1 MEMEYSQGCTYSKG
15 TNVGCRG
22 SQAADNMNAPHTP
35 VRKIAG
41 AIYNVLGHYAVQCEL
56 ETPKENLDHSCLSV
70 SLNTPKIRSKVLPRC
85 PARSPSKEPAF
96 KATWCETPKVSKKD
110 ASLRRRL
117 LESKSA
123 TDSKMGSSSASE
135 NHGLALSLR
144 FKNDGPLQDSLDFD
158 SPDSSIVEPFAT
170 STLKAENTTLCGR
183 SWRSM
188 FLHVRT
194 STLEEGELGMVNS
207 PFQSKPPGCVSDAD
221 LDDSIIS
228 GLFETCIPQTPQTPQ
243 CGKFMPAAKDD
254 LKTPINHLAANLSE
268 NLSILS
274 TPSLSPFCQL
284 DGSVC
289 ADSGF
294 SSLGLDKS
302 QNSSVD
308 YDGSFQELVS
318 AATPRGKEA
327 PRQAEVKRRSRL
339 ERQRRLSTL
348 KEGGSQSEDDAKA
361 TSCPP
366 RTELPPPNEPSHHF
380 LSSCDGGVFLD
391 RTPLSASQLR
401 LEDLSLTPALQVVHA
416 MSKRSARMLPEQTS
430 LEELLRS
437 AEKDPQHVPKMPLA
451 GLIGRKM
458 GLGKMDIMAELKH
471 RNLRHVLA
479 MILSQLPSEDVYNF
493 GQVSDVWDEIITQN
507 KKASHRRKS
516 HVKELKKAHEMGS
529 ALHVPDAETRL
540 NLVCRSALKSVQA
553 QSKTPCTTPSGRAFA
568 TPVQQNPK
576 HFSKREEFLQ
586 VAKTLFRDEWLKP
599 CPQCQHPAKCH
610 SVKREGVCCRADCGF
625 IFCTACLCAY
635 HGSRECAHLSAK
647 RRSKRDVLPGSA
659 QSKRNIKRL

>member
-1 MEMEYSQGCTYSKG
+1 MEMEYSQGCSYSRG
-15 TNVGCRG
+15 TKVGCG
-22 SQAADNMNAPHTP
+22 GFQDADMNAPHTP
-35 VRKIAG
+35 VRKMAG

-56 ETPKENLDHSCLSV
+56 ETPKENLDHSSLSV
-70 SLNTPKIRSKVLPRC
+70 SFNTPKIKSKVLPRC
-85 PARSPSKEPAF
+85 PRRSPSKEPAF
-96 KATWCETPKVSKKD
+96 KAAWCETPKVSKKD

-123 TDSKMGSSSASE
+123 TDSKMGSSVASE
-135 NHGLALSLR
+135 SLALTLR
-144 FKNDGPLQDSLDFD
+144 SKNEGPLQGSLDFD
-158 SPDSSIVEPFAT
+158 SPDASMVEPFAT
-170 STLKAENTTLCGR
+170 STLKVENTTLCGR

-188 FLHVRT
+188 FLHVRS
-194 STLEEGELGMVNS
+194 STLEDGEFVIPNS

-221 LDDSIIS
+221 LDESIIS
-228 GLFETCIPQTPQTPQ
+228 GLFETSIPHTPQ
-243 CGKFMPAAKDD
+243 CDKFMPATKDD
-254 LKTPINHLAANLSE
+254 FKTPINHLAANFSE
-268 NLSILS
+268 NLSILG

-318 AATPRGKEA
+318 SATPRGKEA
-327 PRQAEVKRRSRL
+327 LRHPEVKRRSRL

-348 KEGGSQSEDDAKA
+348 KEGGSQSEDDVKT
-361 TSCPP
+361 TSCTP
-366 RTELPPPNEPSHHF
+366 RTEPPPPNGPSPLS
-380 LSSCDGGVFLD
+380 LSSCEDGVFVD

-416 MSKRSARMLPEQTS
+416 MSRRSALMLAEQTS

-437 AEKDPQHVPKMPLA
+437 AEEDPQHVPKMPLA

-458 GLGKMDIMAELKH
+458 GLGRMDVMAELKH

-479 MILSQLPSEDVYNF
+479 MILNQLSSEDIYNF
-493 GQVSDVWDEIITQN
+493 GQVSDSWDEIITQN

-540 NLVCRSALKSVQA
+540 NLACRSALKCVQA
-553 QSKTPCTTPSGRAFA
+553 QSKTPCTTPSGRASA

-576 HFSKREEFLQ
+576 HSSKREEFLQ